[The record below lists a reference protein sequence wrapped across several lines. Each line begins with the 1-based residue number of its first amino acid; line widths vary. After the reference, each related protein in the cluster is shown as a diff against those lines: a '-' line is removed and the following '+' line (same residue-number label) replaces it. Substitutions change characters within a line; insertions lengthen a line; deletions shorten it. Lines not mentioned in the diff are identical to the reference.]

1 MTHIPHVAYCSG
13 SIFKSLLHERSTMIH
28 AGMKVHIHKPLQTLL
43 SEITG
48 VNKNSVY
55 EDALFGQKRR
65 RHCHATFLVYLKL
78 YRLDQCKTAA
88 NQSYNTG
95 VVWFTDA
102 SQQSA
107 AIVLDGDSCPEQHYR
122 RCIIRLEVN
131 PIGIRRIQIINTLT
145 LLSST

>member
-1 MTHIPHVAYCSG
+1 M
-13 SIFKSLLHERSTMIH
+13 
-28 AGMKVHIHKPLQTLL
+28 
-43 SEITG
+43 
-48 VNKNSVY
+48 Y

-88 NQSYNTG
+88 NQSYNTQ
-95 VVWFTDA
+95 VVWFTDV

-107 AIVLDGDSCPEQHYR
+107 AIVLDGDSCPKQHYR
-122 RCIIRLEVN
+122 RFIIRLEVN
-131 PIGIRRIQIINTLT
+131 PIGIRHIQIINTLT